1 MPEKRRTSVVH
12 PITDFPTCD
21 KCPKNEPTFFDPDCE
36 GCMEILSKE
45 DTSISEIFAIVRQWV
60 PQVQKNLEKF
70 VHEITRR
77 GGGIND
83 RDGLTDMTLLHYAC
97 KSGSVGIGDV
107 DNATALVTELISQ
120 GADPSIRCRWT
131 DMLPIHYSAFFNCAP
146 VIRVLLKASGGRD
159 IDATSSG
166 FDNGTILHIAASN
179 LCLDSAKCLLQHGA
193 NAFVKDDQNRTALNT
208 IPEANT
214 FERSSPSLVIA
225 NKLRRLLNEAET
237 SGSES
242 GMESATDSSVNMSDI
257 IGLKIGDHVIVGGTK
272 MGILR
277 YCGSTDFAKGQWAGV
292 ELNDPV
298 GKNDG
303 SVGGK
308 NYFHCK
314 PKHGLFC
321 PVSKISIPKPHNHAI
336 KTRPNSVKLNTNLT
350 RIVPSKR
357 STSGSLPGSR
367 SSSRSPS
374 PQPTQKT
381 EENTNIKVGDRL
393 VMLNDNRRRGI
404 TRYVGET
411 QFSSGLWIGVELDT
425 SMGKNDGSVNGI
437 RYFVVNPIMASFS
450 SLQIRDVCCKDVV
463 HDNEKDVQERPS
475 LAKSKEISIS
485 DDAINQ
491 PQQTVNDD
499 SGINRD
505 KTKSRLSL
513 LNRRLSNSVPDLT
526 QKRHKQLHS
535 RRESGIPRFKRTATK
550 KNNSDSENVSKNS
563 S

>member
-21 KCPKNEPTFFDPDCE
+21 
-36 GCMEILSKE
+36 KE

-336 KTRPNSVKLNTNLT
+336 KTRPNSVKLNTSLT

-437 RYFVVNPIMASFS
+437 RYF
-450 SLQIRDVCCKDVV
+450 CCKPN
-463 HDNEKDVQERPS
+463 HGIFSHPSKFMIEKDVQERPS

-550 KNNSDSENVSKNS
+550 KNNSDSENVSKIHHSEKSFREQFYSTICLFMIDFLSDIFNS
-563 S
+563 L